1 MFNVSVFK
9 ENFNEKARLSE
20 SQKIMHKYPDRL
32 PIICERGRFCHSSI
46 PKLDKIKYLVPYDL
60 TVGQFIYVIRR
71 RLKLN
76 PYQTIFMYSGNKMI
90 NNTEPI
96 GTLYLSSKDNDGFL
110 YLFYISENVFGN

>member
-9 ENFNEKARLSE
+9 DKFDEKARFLE
-20 SQKIMHKYPDRL
+20 SNKIMHKYPERI

-46 PKLDKIKYLVPYDL
+46 PKLDKIKYLVPHDL

-76 PYQTIFMYSGNKMI
+76 PHQTIFIYCHNKI
-90 NNTEPI
+90 IKSTEPM
-96 GTLYLSSKDNDGFL
+96 GFLYEANKDNDGFL
-110 YLFYISENVFGN
+110 YLFYVSENVFGN